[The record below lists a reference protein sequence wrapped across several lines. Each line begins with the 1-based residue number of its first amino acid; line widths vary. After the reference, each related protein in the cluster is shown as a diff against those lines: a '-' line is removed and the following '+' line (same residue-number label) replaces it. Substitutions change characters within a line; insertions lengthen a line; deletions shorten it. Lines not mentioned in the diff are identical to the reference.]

1 MPENTD
7 TGLAIIEG
15 SSAVALSGGF
25 TLTPTGCVIEGEPTL
40 EEYGGALERCGRLAN
55 ATHWAL
61 GDLIVY
67 GEGRGDWGESYS
79 QYIDLTSRSF
89 QTISQ
94 AVRVSKA
101 FPPGA
106 SRECADRISWSHHR
120 EVLRAPDDS
129 RMRLLREACAY
140 DWSRDELRVAVTDL
154 LASLAP
160 VVIEIPPAIAVAA
173 GFTPEGEPITEST
186 PTVVTSDVQVKV
198 TCRDQDAKAAL
209 LLWCSDFPE
218 IYTTLDLGDGPDI

>member
-1 MPENTD
+1 MPDNTE

-106 SRECADRISWSHHR
+106 NRECADRISWSHHR
-120 EVLRAPDDS
+120 EALRAPDDS

-140 DWSRDELRVAVTDL
+140 DWSRDELRVAVTSL
-154 LASLAP
+154 LASLDTTPEVIDIPQPATESDP
-160 VVIEIPPAIAVAA
+160 VVAETPA
-173 GFTPEGEPITEST
+173 
-186 PTVVTSDVQVKV
+186 TVVTGSEVQVKV

-209 LLWCSDFPE
+209 ILWCSDFPE